1 MKFNLKIRKFRKKSR
16 EIVGLSKFECNSVF
30 STTKLCRLSVRLRL
44 SNLINHFSKQVLFL
58 ERSPFLELVKPVYY
72 LLHITVSFLISKL
85 PIPIAFPFYLSLF
98 PFQYF
103 DREILSVDVVFRVSF
118 LHFEINLKV
127 SQGGVPTTYQDL
139 TIKWNFDAR

>member
-1 MKFNLKIRKFRKKSR
+1 MTELF
-16 EIVGLSKFECNSVF
+16 
-30 STTKLCRLSVRLRL
+30 RLSVRLRL
-44 SNLINHFSKQVLFL
+44 SNLINHFSKQVLFFGAI
-58 ERSPFLELVKPVYY
+58 PFSRTGKTC
-72 LLHITVSFLISKL
+72 LLFTTFTVSFLISKL

-103 DREILSVDVVFRVSF
+103 DREILSVDVVFLVSF

>member
-1 MKFNLKIRKFRKKSR
+1 M
-16 EIVGLSKFECNSVF
+16 EC
-30 STTKLCRLSVRLRL
+30 
-44 SNLINHFSKQVLFL
+44 
-58 ERSPFLELVKPVYY
+58 SPFLELVKPVYY